1 MGKPESLQKSS
12 VERSQSSNSI
22 SSLLRNRFKKTQ
34 QEDNKQQKSPQ
45 TEIAE
50 TAEQNGS
57 IAQTTE
63 EQDLTLEQYRN
74 QMKEQS
80 TASQE
85 DLCHPQDGFLN
96 RWGLWGQEQQSN
108 WSGWMGPFGRKA
120 ETQSQTNAPSNEIER
135 NARGWWGW
143 PWSAAALENSKDQA
157 SVRTSED
164 ERVKTAI
171 DQLSVLGPQIQRT
184 TSWAFETHYGDKG
197 GELSIFGT
205 STSNSPVHCE
215 SLPKTQYENQEASVE
230 KLEESF
236 CDVVPDLTYTY
247 RDLTRRTKLR
257 LLLSKICPVLL
268 VPPEMHLYHDPTFNQ
283 PLSDKVETKK
293 ALVISIHGFLPFKMI
308 KSLIGQPTGSADVM
322 TGKTTECLRE
332 WGRNHGVNMDI
343 ETISMD
349 GSGRILERVNSCL
362 YLLLDNW
369 LDSILTCDYLF
380 VASHSQTVPVAI
392 HIISRLITAGYLD
405 NIEKAGLISISG
417 VCLGPYKGLDS
428 RLSVRAYTPFENEVL
443 MELFDFQDDET
454 VQSKELVRHID
465 ILLRKNV
472 KLTFVGSMDDQFVPL
487 YSSMCAHLNHPN
499 IYRCVY
505 MKDDTPAFLRQLVTL
520 VMIVRN
526 LNYDDHE
533 LLVEIN
539 SYLQGTLGAG
549 SHGNIITNKNVY
561 RAGIANTLETSN
573 SIVQHCLNVKT
584 INVKKFC
591 FNQYHLPWCLRG
603 FLQEVLKLRNF
614 PARKLLQNLFDAYR
628 QWDPQSKQHKDLK
641 YTIEVLGKSPIAE
654 LCMD

>member
-1 MGKPESLQKSS
+1 MGKPESPQKSS
-12 VERSQSSNSI
+12 VERSQSTNSI
-22 SSLLRNRFKKTQ
+22 SSLLKNRFTKNQ
-34 QEDNKQQKSPQ
+34 QDDNKQLKSPQ
-45 TEIAE
+45 TDIAE
-50 TAEQNGS
+50 TPEQDGNNS
-57 IAQTTE
+57 QTTE
-63 EQDLTLEQYRN
+63 EQDLTLEQYRS
-74 QMKEQS
+74 QIKEQS
-80 TASQE
+80 GTSQE
-85 DLCHPQDGFLN
+85 DLSHAQDGFLN
-96 RWGLWGQEQQSN
+96 RWGLWGQEQQSS
-108 WSGWMGPFGRKA
+108 WSSWIGTFGRQTA
-120 ETQSQTNAPSNEIER
+120 TQSHTNAASNVAESEV
-135 NARGWWGW
+135 RGWWGW
-143 PWSAAALENSKDQA
+143 PWSAAANENSKDQA
-157 SVRTSED
+157 SLRTRED
-164 ERVKTAI
+164 ERVKAAV

-184 TSWAFETHYGDKG
+184 TSWAFETHYGNKG

-205 STSNSPVHCE
+205 ATSNSPVHCE
-215 SLPKTQYENQEASVE
+215 SLPKTQYENQEASID
-230 KLEESF
+230 KLEETFS
-236 CDVVPDLTYTY
+236 DVVPDISYNY

-257 LLLSKICPVLL
+257 LLLSKICPVPL
-268 VPPEMHLYHDPTFNQ
+268 VPPEMHLYHDPTFNE
-283 PLSDKVETKK
+283 PLLGKTETKK
-293 ALVISIHGFLPFKMI
+293 ALIISIHGFLPFKMI
-308 KSLIGQPTGSADVM
+308 KSLIGQPTGSATIM
-322 TGKTTECLRE
+322 TEKITDCLRE

-362 YLLLDNW
+362 FLLLDNW
-369 LDSILTCDYLF
+369 LDSILNCDYLF

-392 HIISRLITAGYLD
+392 HVISRLITAGYID
-405 NIEKAGLISISG
+405 NIEKAGLINISG

-428 RLSVRAYTPFENEVL
+428 KLSVRAYTSFENDVL

-454 VQSKELVRHID
+454 VQSKELARHIE

-505 MKDDTPAFLRQLVTL
+505 LKNNTPEFLRQLVTL

-561 RAGIANTLETSN
+561 RVGIANILETSN
-573 SIVQHCLNVKT
+573 PVAHHRLNVKP

-614 PARKLLQNLFDAYR
+614 PTRELLQNLFDAYR

-641 YTIEVLGKSPIAE
+641 YTIEVLGKSPIGE